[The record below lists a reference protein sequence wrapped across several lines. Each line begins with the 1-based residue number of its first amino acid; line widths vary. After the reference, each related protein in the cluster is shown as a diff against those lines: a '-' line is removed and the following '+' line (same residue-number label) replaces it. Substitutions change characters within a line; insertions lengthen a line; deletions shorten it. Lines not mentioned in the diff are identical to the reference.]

1 MSDDSD
7 NDEIVILN
15 QVENV
20 QTIIGTLVD
29 NIYHDTSYQE
39 YLKELEDSDAKSS
52 NKKVVN
58 IKQTFADLKV
68 FNTNREPLFLAN
80 DIGII
85 IGASNVKTMIKNYS
99 DVEKVTGYITD
110 SKGRISKKQLLTKH
124 GVYRILLTNRSKLS
138 DVFRGF
144 IYKLIDHM
152 IDNELNTLQ
161 KIIKEF
167 SDENPVL
174 VSEAI
179 QELDVNTRH
188 YQELY
193 ELEKKER
200 IEVET
205 ALSFNE
211 MYIEQLKIEK
221 ANIFSKIDSKH
232 EDLKL
237 DETHQAL
244 ELLKKKFFSKFSI
257 SLVSPTILD
266 KVFSEKSQYDI
277 ENEAYIL
284 DAYKDNFAF
293 TTMSY
298 DLNKRINIEE
308 LFYLVLTLKP
318 AKSKSTEVEEP
329 KSEDYIEVA
338 SDYVADKKIFVN
350 LIEVLKTECDFYQ
363 IPRKKSATSF
373 IFKTTIEH
381 IKMINRNLILTIS
394 A

>member
-1 MSDDSD
+1 MSDESD
-7 NDEIVILN
+7 NEEIIILK

-20 QTIIGTLVD
+20 QTIISTLVENVYND
-29 NIYHDTSYQE
+29 KSYQE
-39 YLKELEDSDAKSS
+39 YLKELEDSDIKSS

-58 IKQTFADLKV
+58 IKHTFEDLKV

-85 IGASNVKTMIKNYS
+85 IGASNIKTMIKNYS
-99 DVEKVTGYITD
+99 DIEKITGYITD

-161 KIIKEF
+161 NIIREF
-167 SDENPVL
+167 SAENPDL

-179 QELDVNTRH
+179 QELDINTRH

-193 ELEKKER
+193 EIEKRER

-205 ALSFNE
+205 SLSFNE
-211 MYIEQLKIEK
+211 MYVEQLKQEK
-221 ANIFSKIDSKH
+221 ENLLSKINSQN
-232 EDLKL
+232 EELKL

-244 ELLKKKFFSKFSI
+244 EFLKQKYFSKFSI
-257 SLVSPTILD
+257 SLVSPQILD
-266 KVFSEKSQYDI
+266 KVFGEKTQYNI
-277 ENEAYIL
+277 LNESFIL
-284 DAYKDNFAF
+284 DAYKNNFDF
-293 TTMSY
+293 TVMNY
-298 DLNKRINIEE
+298 DLNKKINIEE
-308 LFYLVLTLKP
+308 LFYLVLTMKP
-318 AKSKSTEVEEP
+318 SKSKVSLNSEE
-329 KSEDYIEVA
+329 KDSNYVEVA
-338 SDYVADKKIFVN
+338 SDYIADKKIFTN

-363 IPRKKSATSF
+363 IPRKKSSTAF

-381 IKMINRNLILTIS
+381 IIMINRSLILTLH
-394 A
+394 